1 MTGSRS
7 SVVKGEMNGSS
18 SWREMWGHGKNL
30 QNWSCCVM
38 KEMSYAVEI
47 LTVQDSKATTG
58 KRSCKP
64 EEGIHR
70 GWTPS

>member
-30 QNWSCCVM
+30 QNWSRCVM
-38 KEMSYAVEI
+38 KEMSYAAG
-47 LTVQDSKATTG
+47 DSNDAG
-58 KRSCKP
+58 Q
-64 EEGIHR
+64 
-70 GWTPS
+70 